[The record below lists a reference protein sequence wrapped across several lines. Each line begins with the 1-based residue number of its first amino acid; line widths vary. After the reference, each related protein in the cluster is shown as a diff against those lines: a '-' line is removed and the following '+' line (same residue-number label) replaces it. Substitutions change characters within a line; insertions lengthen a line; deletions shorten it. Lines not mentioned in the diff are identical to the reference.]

1 MKIGIFG
8 GAFNPV
14 HNGHIKLAENYFNEL
29 ELDKLIFI
37 PTAVPPHKASS
48 NLVPAQ
54 MRLDML
60 KLAIGDNK
68 NFDISLIEFER
79 DGKSYTYDTLKQL
92 EKKYHGCEFYLIIG
106 ADQFL
111 SFHLWYKWQDI
122 LKMVTLC
129 TAARENEEEKQK
141 IKEYAQRLEGMD
153 DGKFYLLKAPVIRVS
168 SSEVREKLSMGTD
181 ISDLVNEKVYNYIIE
196 KGIYG
201 V

>member
-37 PTAVPPHKASS
+37 PTAVPPHKASA
-48 NLVPAQ
+48 NLASAQ
-54 MRLDML
+54 MRFDML
-60 KLAIGDNK
+60 KLAIHGNK
-68 NFDISLIEFER
+68 DFDISLIEFER

-92 EKKYHGCEFYLIIG
+92 EKMYPCSEFYLIIG

-129 TAARENEEEKQK
+129 TAARESEAEKQK
-141 IKEYAQRLEGMD
+141 IKEYALKLEGMD

-168 SSEVREKLSMGTD
+168 SSEVRNKLSKGMD
-181 ISDLVNEKVYNYIIE
+181 ISNLVDEKVYNYIIE